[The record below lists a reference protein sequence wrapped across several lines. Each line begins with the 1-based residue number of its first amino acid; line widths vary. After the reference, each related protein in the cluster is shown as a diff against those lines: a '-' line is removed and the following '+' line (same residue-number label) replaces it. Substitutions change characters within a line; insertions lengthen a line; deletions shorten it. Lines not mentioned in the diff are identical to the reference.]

1 MTSAFDPGKEA
12 ENLAKHG
19 VSLADGDGVLLD
31 PMALTIENGAAVGER
46 RWITIGV
53 NAFGMPLLVV
63 WTERDEGIR
72 LISVRRPTAKERG
85 SYEKGI

>member
-19 VSLADGDGVLLD
+19 V
-31 PMALTIENGAAVGER
+31 TIENGAAVGER